1 MNKKKESNYGHFY
14 TKFIKLL
21 NLLVKRNKNQQTMI
35 DKINSLINI
44 FDVGDLKFFFL
55 VVKKNIKN
63 LMTLSLI
70 FSLLVFLIS
79 SNQEKKFLSKATIV
93 IEPDDNKIVN
103 IEEVYSIEALSN
115 RINNQIAILKS
126 DEVLE
131 YIVKDKKS
139 SMKFKNLYSE
149 NKQNLFRRIFSKKI
163 NIDEDFLKSILTA
176 NFSVRNIPRS
186 DVLELSFIS
195 TNPKISQLA
204 LMSIIDSYQRYEID
218 SKIQITNYANK
229 KITERLKELVAQMDI
244 AQKKLSNYKKDNNL
258 VDTGNVKELKIKE
271 IQSIS
276 SRIVD
281 AKKNYQEQ
289 QNDLLSIKVADGD
302 MDALLAI
309 KDLRSREEI
318 SNIKASLNANESNI
332 QSLSLIYTDKHPKII
347 QANDLNDN
355 LKEQLKDILDENIQ
369 QKAFELSNLDN
380 FIKLSEE
387 ELQKAT
393 DELRIIEEKEAG
405 MLKFSREVESSRK
418 LYESFLQRVKETNE
432 AQNLQVSR
440 LKVIETPILPSSH
453 FSPQPTKNFLLAF
466 LISFFG
472 IYGLLYFRE
481 MNSSVIKSPEAIE
494 SLNIPQVGILPR
506 VENLKRGYH
515 ILQMFVEDGGSS
527 FAEAIRSSRATIE
540 SKFTKNKSYMV
551 TSSNPSE
558 GKTTFAF
565 NLALSLEK
573 ANKVLFIEA
582 DIRRPSVLNG
592 FYQFDREILGL
603 GEIITGSAQLN
614 EAIFKV
620 PGTELDIITSGE
632 KRFDMSDIVNKEQI
646 KKFLDVLKMEYDFVI
661 VDSPPVQ
668 PVSDTLILT
677 QASDYN
683 LFVIRS
689 DETRTASFMSS
700 IKKIQNVGAK
710 INGIVINDLD
720 TSKDSYYSYYYSYSP
735 DYYTKS

>member
-1 MNKKKESNYGHFY
+1 MDILTWYLANYWICWIKE
-14 TKFIKLL
+14 IKNILA
-21 NLLVKRNKNQQTMI
+21 MI
-35 DKINSLINI
+35 DRINSLINV

-55 VVKKNIKN
+55 VAKKNRIN
-63 LMTLSLI
+63 LITLSLI

-79 SNQEKKFLSKATIV
+79 LNQEKKFLSKATIV

-103 IEEVYSIEALSN
+103 IEEVYSIEAQSN
-115 RINNQIAILKS
+115 RINNQMAILKS
-126 DEVLE
+126 DEVQE
-131 YIVKDKKS
+131 YIVKDKKN

-149 NKQNLFRRIFSKKI
+149 NKQNFFQRIFTKKKI
-163 NIDEDFLKSILTA
+163 IDEEFLKIILTE

-218 SKIQITNYANK
+218 SKIKITNYANQ
-229 KITERLKELVAQMDI
+229 KITERLKELVAQMDV
-244 AQKKLSNYKKDNNL
+244 AQKKLSNYKRENNL

-302 MDALLAI
+302 VDALLAI
-309 KDLRSREEI
+309 KDLRSRDEI
-318 SNIKASLNANESNI
+318 SNIKASLTANESNI

-347 QANDLNDN
+347 QANDLNEN
-355 LKEQLKDILDENIQ
+355 LKVQLKDILDENIQ

-440 LKVIETPILPSSH
+440 LKVIETPNLPLSP
-453 FSPQPTKNFLLAF
+453 FSPQPTKNFILAF

-472 IYGLLYFRE
+472 VYGLLYFRE
-481 MNSSVIKSPEAIE
+481 MNSSVIKSPEAID
-494 SLNIPQVGILPR
+494 SLNIPQIGILPR
-506 VENLKRGYH
+506 VDKLKRGYH
-515 ILQMFVEDGGSS
+515 ILQMFVEDGASS

-540 SKFTKNKSYMV
+540 SKYLKNKSYMV

-614 EAIFKV
+614 EVIFKV
-620 PGTELDIITSGE
+620 PGTDLDIITSGE

-646 KKFLDVLKMEYDFVI
+646 KKFLDVLKIEYDYVI

-668 PVSDTLILT
+668 PVSDTLILC

-689 DETRTASFMSS
+689 EETRTASFMSS

-735 DYYTKS
+735 EYYTKS

>member
-1 MNKKKESNYGHFY
+1 MINKID
-14 TKFIKLL
+14 TLIK
-21 NLLVKRNKNQQTMI
+21 
-35 DKINSLINI
+35 I

-55 VVKKNIKN
+55 VAKKNIKN
-63 LMTLSLI
+63 LITISLI
-70 FSLLVFLIS
+70 LSILVFLIS

-93 IEPDDNKIVN
+93 IEPDTKNIVN
-103 IEEVYSIEALSN
+103 IEEVYSIEAQSN
-115 RINNQIAILKS
+115 RINNQMAILKS
-126 DEVLE
+126 DEVQE
-131 YIVKDKKS
+131 YIVEDKKN

-149 NKQNLFRRIFSKKI
+149 NKQNFFQRIFTKKQDI
-163 NIDEDFLKSILTA
+163 NEDFLKSILTK

-186 DVLELSFIS
+186 DVLELSFVS

-204 LMSIIDSYQRYEID
+204 LISIIDSYQRYEID
-218 SKIQITNYANK
+218 SKIQITNYANQ
-229 KITERLKELVAQMDI
+229 KITERLKELVAQMDV
-244 AQKKLSNYKKDNNL
+244 AQKKLSNYKRENNL

-302 MDALLAI
+302 VDALLAI

-318 SNIKASLNANESNI
+318 SNIKASLTANESNI

-347 QANDLNDN
+347 QANDLNQN
-355 LKEQLKDILDENIQ
+355 LKVQLKDILDENIQ

-393 DELRIIEEKEAG
+393 EELRIIEEKEAG
-405 MLKFSREVESSRK
+405 MLKFSREVDSSRK

-432 AQNLQVSR
+432 AQNLQVSK
-440 LKVIETPILPSSH
+440 LKVIETPDLPLSP

-472 IYGLLYFRE
+472 VYGLLYYRE
-481 MNSSVIKSPEAIE
+481 MNSSVIKSPEAID
-494 SLNIPQVGILPR
+494 SLNIPQIGILPR
-506 VENLKRGYH
+506 VEKLKRGYH
-515 ILQMFVEDGGSS
+515 ILQMFVEDGASS

-540 SKFTKNKSYMV
+540 SKFSKNRSYMV

-558 GKTTFAF
+558 GKTTYAF

-573 ANKVLFIEA
+573 TNKVLFIEA

-603 GEIITGSAQLN
+603 GEIITGIAQLN
-614 EAIFKV
+614 QAIFKV

-646 KKFLDVLKMEYDFVI
+646 KKFLDVLKLEYDYVI

-735 DYYTKS
+735 EYYTKN

>member
-1 MNKKKESNYGHFY
+1 
-14 TKFIKLL
+14 
-21 NLLVKRNKNQQTMI
+21 MI
-35 DKINSLINI
+35 DRLNSILNV

-55 VVKKNIKN
+55 VAKKNLRN
-63 LMTLSLI
+63 LITLSLI
-70 FSLLVFLIS
+70 LSLLVFIIS
-79 SNQEKKFLSKATIV
+79 LNQEKKYLSKATIV

-103 IEEVYSIEALSN
+103 IEEVYSVEAQSN
-115 RINNQIAILKS
+115 RINNQMAILKS
-126 DEVLE
+126 DEVQE
-131 YIVKDKKS
+131 YIVKDKKN
-139 SMKFKNLYSE
+139 SMKFKSLYSDT
-149 NKQNLFRRIFSKKI
+149 KQNFFQRIFTKPK
-163 NIDEDFLKSILTA
+163 NIDQGFLKSILTN
-176 NFSVRNIPRS
+176 NFTVKNIPRS
-186 DVLELSFIS
+186 DVLELSFVS
-195 TNPKISQLA
+195 NNPKISQLA
-204 LMSIIDSYQRYEID
+204 LVSIIDSYQRYEID
-218 SKIQITNYANK
+218 SKIQITNYANQ
-229 KITERLKELVAQMDI
+229 KITERLKELVTQMDV
-244 AQKKLSNYKKDNNL
+244 AQKKLSDYKKEQNL

-276 SRIVD
+276 ERILE

-302 MDALLAI
+302 IDALLAI
-309 KDLRSREEI
+309 KDLRSRDEI
-318 SNIKASLNANESNI
+318 SNIKASLTANESNI
-332 QSLSLIYTDKHPKII
+332 QSLSLIYTDKHPKIT
-347 QANDLNDN
+347 QAKDLNDN
-355 LKEQLKDILDENIQ
+355 LITQLKDILDENIQ

-380 FIKLSEE
+380 FIKLSEDD
-387 ELQKAT
+387 LQKAT

-432 AQNLQVSR
+432 AQNLQISK
-440 LKVIETPILPSSH
+440 LKVIETPNLPSAP
-453 FSPQPTKNFLLAF
+453 FSPKPNRNFVLAF
-466 LISFFG
+466 LISFLSV
-472 IYGLLYFRE
+472 YGLLYYRE
-481 MNSSVIKSPEAIE
+481 MNSSVIKSPEAID

-506 VENLKRGYH
+506 VEKLKRGFH
-515 ILQMFVEDGGSS
+515 ILQMFVEDGASS
-527 FAEAIRSSRATIE
+527 FSEAIRSSRATIE
-540 SKFTKNKSYMV
+540 SKFEKNKSYMV

-558 GKTTFAF
+558 GKTTYAF

-573 ANKVLFIEA
+573 SNKVLFIEA

-592 FYQFDREILGL
+592 FYQFDKEILGL
-603 GEIITGSAQLN
+603 GEIISGSAQLN
-614 EAIFKV
+614 DAIFKV

-632 KRFDMSDIVNKEQI
+632 KRFDMSDIVTKDQI
-646 KKFLDVLKMEYDFVI
+646 KKFLDVLKMEYDYVI

-689 DETRTASFMSS
+689 EETRTVSFMSS

-735 DYYTKS
+735 NYYYHKN

>member
-1 MNKKKESNYGHFY
+1 MINRFES
-14 TKFIKLL
+14 LL
-21 NLLVKRNKNQQTMI
+21 
-35 DKINSLINI
+35 NI
-44 FDVGDLKFFFL
+44 FDVGDIKFFLL
-55 VVKKNIKN
+55 VVKKNLRN
-63 LMTLSLI
+63 LSILSLI
-70 FSLLVFLIS
+70 ISLLVLIIS
-79 SNQEKKFLSKATIV
+79 YNQEKKYLSKATIV

-103 IEEVYSIEALSN
+103 IEEVYSFEAKSN
-115 RINNQIAILKS
+115 RINNQMAILKS
-126 DEVLE
+126 DEVQE
-131 YIVKDKKS
+131 YIVNDKKN
-139 SMKFKNLYSE
+139 SMKFQNLYSQS
-149 NKQNLFRRIFSKKI
+149 NQNFFQRIFSQKKE
-163 NIDEDFLKSILTA
+163 IDKNFLKSILSN
-176 NFSVRNIPRS
+176 NFTVKNIPRS
-186 DVLELSFIS
+186 DVLELSFVS

-204 LMSIIDSYQRYEID
+204 LVSIIDSYQRYEID
-218 SKIQITNYANK
+218 SKIQITNYANQ
-229 KITERLKELVAQMDI
+229 KISERLKELVAQMDI
-244 AQKKLSNYKKDNNL
+244 AQKKLSNYKRDNNL

-276 SRIVD
+276 SRIVE
-281 AKKNYQEQ
+281 AKKNYQQQ

-302 MDALLAI
+302 IDALLAI
-309 KDLRSREEI
+309 EDLRSREEI

-347 QANDLNDN
+347 QANDINEN
-355 LKEQLKDILDENIQ
+355 FKIQLKNILDENIQ

-380 FIKLSEE
+380 FIKLSQD

-405 MLKFSREVESSRK
+405 MLRFSREVDSSSK

-432 AQNLQVSR
+432 AQNLQVSK
-440 LKVIETPILPSSH
+440 LKVIETPSLATAP
-453 FSPQPTKNFLLAF
+453 FSPQPKKNFLVSF
-466 LISFFG
+466 FISFLFL
-472 IYGLLYFRE
+472 YSLLYYRE
-481 MNSSVIKSPEAIE
+481 MNSSVIKSPEAID
-494 SLNIPQVGILPR
+494 SLSIPQIGILPR
-506 VENLKRGYH
+506 VEKLKRGFH
-515 ILQMFVEDGGSS
+515 ILQMFVEDGASS
-527 FAEAIRSSRATIE
+527 FSEAIRSSRAIIE
-540 SKFTKNKSYMV
+540 SKFEKNKSYMV

-558 GKTTFAF
+558 GKTTYAF

-573 ANKVLFIEA
+573 SSKVLFIEA

-592 FYQFDREILGL
+592 FYQFDKEILGL
-603 GEIITGSAQLN
+603 GEIISGSAQLK

-646 KKFLDVLKMEYDFVI
+646 KKFLDVLKLEYDYVI

-689 DETRTASFMSS
+689 EETRTVSFMSS
-700 IKKIQNVGAK
+700 IKKVQNVGAK
-710 INGIVINDLD
+710 INGIIINDLD

-735 DYYTKS
+735 EYYTKRQNV